1 MLRKKTQEL
10 KIQVKRVDVLEKE
23 KRELL

>member
-1 MLRKKTQEL
+1 MLRKKTQVL
-10 KIQVKRVDVLEKE
+10 KIQVERVDVLEKE

>member
-10 KIQVKRVDVLEKE
+10 KIQVERVDVLEKE